1 MIIQE
6 IIEIDHR
13 VIDSDPAK
21 LKENIDMAK
30 ERIMRALMQHVTVE
44 VENKIRD
51 GSPIKKIIVTF
62 EP

>member
-6 IIEIDHR
+6 IIELDYR
-13 VIDSDPAK
+13 VIENDPSK

-30 ERIMRALMQHVTVE
+30 ERIMRALMQHMDVQ
-44 VENKIRD
+44 VENVLKD